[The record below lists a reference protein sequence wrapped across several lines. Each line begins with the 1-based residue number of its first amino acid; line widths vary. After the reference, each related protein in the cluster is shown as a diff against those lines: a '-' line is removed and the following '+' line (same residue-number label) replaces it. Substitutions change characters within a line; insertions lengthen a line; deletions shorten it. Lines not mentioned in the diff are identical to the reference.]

1 MLSSI
6 IRPQEQKLPTT
17 YERSATIR
25 YGNQTKEWADTEE
38 RIADM
43 KMEAS

>member
-6 IRPQEQKLPTT
+6 ISPKEQKLLAT
-17 YERSATIR
+17 YEGSATIR
-25 YGNQTKEWADTEE
+25 YGNQTKERADTEE